1 MEPLDAGQAGPP
13 PQTERRVFPR
23 RRMRGSATFVPDD
36 KPFAPGTR
44 ITLVDI
50 SQSGIGFF
58 VAKELTPGQAIRI
71 RLETSSVPGLPSG
84 GLLAEVRWTAPAA
97 TPGQF
102 RVGCAWT
109 NRLSYADLLRFG

>member
-1 MEPLDAGQAGPP
+1 MEPLDAGQSGPP
-13 PQTERRVFPR
+13 NQTERRVFPR
-23 RRMRGSATFVPDD
+23 RRMRGTATFVPAD

-50 SQSGIGFF
+50 SQSGNGFF
-58 VAKELTPGQAIRI
+58 VAKELTPGQTIRI
-71 RLETSSVPGLPSG
+71 RLETSSGPGLPTG
-84 GLLAEVRWTAPAA
+84 GLAAEVRWIAPAV

-109 NRLSYADLLRFG
+109 ARLSYADLLRFS